1 MNKNI
6 AQTITDNVIKALES
20 GVPPWVKPWH
30 SSGIDAPYNP
40 VSKRYYNGI
49 NFIQLSMMPGSTHN
63 WVTYKQAQSVGAQVR
78 KGSVGVPVIYFSP
91 LEVRDQVTDEV
102 KKIPMLKTYTV
113 FNADQVDGLE
123 LPAPTERNMNE
134 TIQSCEEFIKA
145 QRARI
150 QFGGNRAFYVPSMDY
165 IQLPALDQFKSSA
178 DYYATALHELS
189 HWTGHESRL
198 DRKISNKFGN
208 EAYAFEELVAELGS
222 AMLCAHN
229 KIDGQLQHAS
239 YIADWLKVL
248 NDDPKN
254 ILKAGALAQKILDYT
269 TKSINQEAEEA

>member
-1 MNKNI
+1 MNNHSI
-6 AQTITDNVIKALES
+6 AQSITDNVIKALEA
-20 GVPPWVKPWH
+20 GTAPWVKPWN
-30 SSGIDAPYNP
+30 SNGIDAPFNP
-40 VSKRYYNGI
+40 ISKRYYNGI

-78 KGSVGVPVIYFSP
+78 KGSKGVHVIYFSP
-91 LEVRDQVTDEV
+91 LEVQDRVTNEV

-123 LPAPTERNMNE
+123 LPAPTERTMNE
-134 TIQSCEEFIKA
+134 SIASCEAFIKA
-145 QRARI
+145 QRAEI
-150 QFGGNRAFYVPSMDY
+150 KHGGNRAFYVPSADY
-165 IQLPALDQFKSSA
+165 IQLPELDQFKSSA
-178 DYYATALHELS
+178 DYYATSLHELS

-198 DRKISNKFGN
+198 NRDFSGRFGN

-239 YIADWLKVL
+239 YIASWLKVL

-254 ILKAGALAQKILDYT
+254 ILKASALAQKILDFT
-269 TKSINQEAEEA
+269 TKEEAVEA